1 MMEEK
6 IYKFFKL
13 KTLKIII
20 ALIILIL
27 LGVFFYCIYSKSD
40 FNRKVS
46 SDEFLNGSNIVIN
59 NLDNSE
65 VESLSKLCKVWG
77 FIKYY
82 HPKAIEGDIDMDFEL
97 FKVIPLVMEAKNEKA
112 VNRVIYDW
120 VNSFGEFDEGVYS
133 EEYEVKVT
141 APIKW
146 IDDEEYLSERLS
158 KALAKISKS
167 YVKDRDKAY
176 VNYKGDSI
184 YSNFDN
190 EKEYPVIN
198 YEDDGYKLLSVFRYW
213 NIIEY
218 YNPYRTVMEENWD
231 EVLKKFIVKI
241 IQSDDDLSYKLT
253 LSELVSRIH
262 DTHAV
267 IKDDASTL
275 FNYWGHNIAP
285 IKFLVVDNKIVVTD
299 IIKEYEEEC
308 ALKVGDVILRINDKD
323 IFEVIKEQSKYLS
336 FSREDA
342 IVNTLAYNLFR
353 SKEDSLTLKVERAG
367 SELIEDVKCYNV
379 SDVNIAEVKGESH
392 ELLEGN
398 IGYINPG
405 ALAKGEIEKVMKNL
419 KYTDSIIVD
428 LRYFPSDMIAYTM
441 PNYLLPEKTVF
452 SKGTIANKAVP
463 GEFIFCEDITVGMK
477 NPDYYKVK
485 VVIIINECTQ
495 SQGEFTAMALRRA
508 PNAVVIGENS
518 VGADGNVS
526 YINLPGGVT
535 TVISGV
541 GIYTPETFETQRVG
555 VKPDI
560 YVKPTIE
567 GIRSGKDEL
576 LDKAIEIVKDKK

>member
-1 MMEEK
+1 MMGEK
-6 IYKFFKL
+6 IYKFLKL

-65 VESLSKLCKVWG
+65 VENLSKLCKVWG

-133 EEYEVKVT
+133 EEYE
-141 APIKW
+141 
-146 IDDEEYLSERLS
+146 
-158 KALAKISKS
+158 
-167 YVKDRDKAY
+167 
-176 VNYKGDSI
+176 
-184 YSNFDN
+184 
-190 EKEYPVIN
+190 
-198 YEDDGYKLLSVFRYW
+198 
-213 NIIEY
+213 
-218 YNPYRTVMEENWD
+218 
-231 EVLKKFIVKI
+231 
-241 IQSDDDLSYKLT
+241 
-253 LSELVSRIH
+253 
-262 DTHAV
+262 
-267 IKDDASTL
+267 
-275 FNYWGHNIAP
+275 
-285 IKFLVVDNKIVVTD
+285 
-299 IIKEYEEEC
+299 EEC
-308 ALKVGDVILRINDKD
+308 A
-323 IFEVIKEQSKYLS
+323 
-336 FSREDA
+336 
-342 IVNTLAYNLFR
+342 
-353 SKEDSLTLKVERAG
+353 LKVERAG

-452 SKGTIANKAVP
+452 SSGTIANKAVP

-477 NPDYYKVK
+477 NPDYYKGK

-495 SQGEFTAMALRRA
+495 SEGEFTAMALRMA